1 MKRGKDMSK
10 KFSISNRALYTLI
23 SAFIIIAAAFVVYAA
38 SPTSKPNPGHDYNTV
53 YLGPVHITND
63 TGFVGIGATS
73 PTQKLHVNGSILAT
87 AFLYSSDR
95 ILKTN
100 IRVLEGALDK
110 VLQLQGVSF
119 DWKATGEPS
128 IGLIAQDVEKVYPEA
143 VSTDTQGIKSV
154 DYAKLVAVLIEAVKD
169 QQAQIDALEK
179 EVAELKAK

>member
-1 MKRGKDMSK
+1 M
-10 KFSISNRALYTLI
+10 SNRTLYTLI
-23 SAFIIIAAAFVVYAA
+23 SAFIIITAAFVVYAA
-38 SPTSKPNPGHDYNTV
+38 SPTSKPNPGHDYNSV
-53 YLGPVHITND
+53 YLGPVHITADAGN
-63 TGFVGIGATS
+63 VGIGTTTPA
-73 PTQKLHVNGSILAT
+73 QKLQVMGNITASQNVFAT
-87 AFLYSSDR
+87 AFFYSSDR

-143 VSTDTQGIKSV
+143 VSTDAEGIKSI
-154 DYAKLVAVLIEAVKD
+154 DYSKLVAVLIEAVKE
-169 QQAQIDALEK
+169 QQAEIDVLEQ